1 MAALD
6 KSIKQMQNASVK
18 EAVNHPNWSMG
29 QKISIDSATMMNKG
43 LELIEAC
50 HLFDLKEH
58 QIQVVIHPNSV
69 VHSLVEYVDGSFW
82 HS

>member
-1 MAALD
+1 
-6 KSIKQMQNASVK
+6 
-18 EAVNHPNWSMG
+18 
-29 QKISIDSATMMNKG
+29 MMNKG

-69 VHSLVEYVDGSFW
+69 VHSLVEYVDGSFGTVRYA
-82 HS
+82 